1 MKRNI
6 AICLVVG
13 LLLAVGFQITLYQNI
28 ERKTGHDDTLFS
40 TSKLDEEADT
50 LHRSDNDDSGMFW
63 VIIRATNIPN
73 SASFK
78 INDCNITQLSN
89 NEWALWCTLG
99 GNYEK
104 NRAKV
109 YKTLFYGTDGSN
121 PRFTAAYITNCQAI
135 KTAHLDDVDKRGHYA
150 YLEAAHV
157 SKNEGIYYSGTF
169 QFGAPA
175 TNRNC
180 SSWSYIDLYDGDA
193 YNGWEIPTGDSP
205 PNRRN
210 YAQYHPGNRLS
221 DETESDTSGD
231 TIFNPPNCQLDCH
244 KVDDNLGLGKVRMRV
259 FLVANATIT
268 WTKNIV
274 GNVGTESTGST
285 DFTNN
290 GMPKFSDGTLYSLG
304 DPIIKRP
311 NPSGIFNESR
321 GIYYNNTRT
330 VTWRWG
336 PPEHKVRDIVGYY
349 VKITNQAGFT
359 VVDDEYTTNEN
370 FD

>member
-157 SKNEGIYYSGTF
+157 SIPGLFNLEPRLQIEIVHLGRILIFMTVMHTMDGKYQLGIPLRIEGITLNIIREIGYLMKPRVIHREI
-169 QFGAPA
+169 QF
-175 TNRNC
+175 
-180 SSWSYIDLYDGDA
+180 SILQ
-193 YNGWEIPTGDSP
+193 I
-205 PNRRN
+205 
-210 YAQYHPGNRLS
+210 
-221 DETESDTSGD
+221 
-231 TIFNPPNCQLDCH
+231 
-244 KVDDNLGLGKVRMRV
+244 
-259 FLVANATIT
+259 AN
-268 WTKNIV
+268 
-274 GNVGTESTGST
+274 
-285 DFTNN
+285 
-290 GMPKFSDGTLYSLG
+290 
-304 DPIIKRP
+304 
-311 NPSGIFNESR
+311 
-321 GIYYNNTRT
+321 
-330 VTWRWG
+330 
-336 PPEHKVRDIVGYY
+336 
-349 VKITNQAGFT
+349 
-359 VVDDEYTTNEN
+359 
-370 FD
+370 